1 MNKEEKE
8 EQKRCPYIEA
18 YRKYLKEKEAVFD
31 VPGHHQARLPSEF
44 NRLFGNNITK
54 FDVNAPRGMD
64 NLLNPKGA
72 IKEAQKLFAEACH
85 ADEAKFLING
95 STSGNQIMIMS
106 TLNNNDKILL
116 PRNIHKSVIS
126 SLILSGATPVFLM
139 PEIDQDTEI
148 VNQISYKEWKKAID
162 KNSDAKAIFIIN
174 PTYFGATTDLKKI
187 VNYAHSKGMIVL
199 VDEAHGS
206 HFYFSRHTPI
216 SAMDAGADMST
227 LSIHKTGGS
236 LTQSSVLLYKK
247 DRIDEYQVN
256 KTFNFLTTTSPN
268 SFLLASLDSA
278 RKFLV
283 FQGSRYIYKAI
294 KLAEEARSRINNIKG
309 FIARDKSYFISKGSY
324 AYDETKVVVELDNL
338 SITGFELYN
347 ILRDK
352 FNIQIELAETY
363 VFLLLFTVGS
373 NKKDIDVL
381 CNALFKISKKYYNEN
396 VTYPNH
402 RYMKDFPKLVSRP
415 RVAFHAPLK
424 VVKLD
429 NALNKISKE
438 MIMIYPPGIPLIIP
452 GERFTK
458 EVIQELKYYRK
469 RKANILSDYAD
480 AEKVSVVDEK
490 NINKKEED

>member
-1 MNKEEKE
+1 MNKKEKE
-8 EQKRCPYIEA
+8 EQRRCPYIEA
-18 YRKYLKEKEAVFD
+18 YKKYLEEKQAVFD
-31 VPGHHQARLPSEF
+31 VPGHHQSRLPSEF
-44 NRLFGNNITK
+44 NRLFGYNITK
-54 FDVNAPRGMD
+54 YDVNAPRGMD

-72 IKEAQKLFAEACH
+72 LKEAQELFAKACH
-85 ADEAKFLING
+85 ADAAKFLING

-106 TLNNNDKILL
+106 TINNNDKILL

-126 SLILSGATPVFLM
+126 ALILSGATPVFLM
-139 PEIDQDTEI
+139 PEIDLDTEI
-148 VNQISYKEWKKAID
+148 VNQVSYKEWKKAID
-162 KNSDAKAIFIIN
+162 AHPDAKAIFVIN
-174 PTYFGATTDLKKI
+174 PTYFGATANLKKI
-187 VNYAHSKGMIVL
+187 VNYAHLKGMLVL

-206 HFYFSRHTPI
+206 HFYFSNKTPI

-247 DRIDEYQVN
+247 ERIDEYQVN

-283 FQGSRYIYKAI
+283 FDGSKYIHQAI
-294 KLAEEARSRINNIKG
+294 KLARLARERINEIKG
-309 FIARDKSYFISKGSY
+309 FIAHGKEYFVSKGSY
-324 AYDETKVVVELDNL
+324 EYDETKVVVELDNL
-338 SITGFELYN
+338 SITGFDLYN

-373 NKKDIDVL
+373 KEKDIDIL
-381 CNALFKISKKYYNEN
+381 CNALNKISKKYYKEN
-396 VTYPNH
+396 VVYEDH
-402 RYMKDFPKLVSRP
+402 RYMSEFPKLEIRP

-429 NALNKISKE
+429 KALNKISKE

-458 EVIQELKYYRK
+458 EVIKELKYYKK

-480 AEKVSVVDEK
+480 AEEVSVVDEK
-490 NINKKEED
+490 EFVIKK